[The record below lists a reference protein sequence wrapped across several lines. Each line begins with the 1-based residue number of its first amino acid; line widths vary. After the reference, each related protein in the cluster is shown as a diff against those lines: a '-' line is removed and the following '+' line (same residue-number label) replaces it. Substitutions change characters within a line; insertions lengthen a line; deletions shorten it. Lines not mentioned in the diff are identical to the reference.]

1 MLTCVTWTNAHSTN
15 SVFCSVWTSD
25 CHKSKLLNQLLNH
38 IFFMFFSFKH
48 YVNIY
53 YYWNVC
59 QHQWSVTWYVRHI
72 LDFLPDKQFF
82 VLERVCREWQ
92 KRVLKELE
100 QKKTLKRLDD
110 QGNEDKEQEQD
121 DQNE

>member
-1 MLTCVTWTNAHSTN
+1 M
-15 SVFCSVWTSD
+15 
-25 CHKSKLLNQLLNH
+25 
-38 IFFMFFSFKH
+38 
-48 YVNIY
+48 
-53 YYWNVC
+53 
-59 QHQWSVTWYVRHI
+59 
-72 LDFLPDKQFF
+72 
-82 VLERVCREWQ
+82 LERVCREWQ